1 MMAALF
7 GRADVVK
14 LLMAHG
20 ADPRVKDA
28 AGNAALGLAAQQGN
42 AEMVALLAGNRR

>member
-7 GRADVVK
+7 GRAGIEK

-20 ADPRVKDA
+20 VNPALKDK
-28 AGNAALGLAAQQGN
+28 AGNTALGLARQQDN
-42 AEMVALLAGNRR
+42 VEMVPLLGEG